1 MAVSDDEAGGNSGG
15 RNPGTEAPRLNNL
28 VHTYAVTFIG
38 HDSEARTHVN
48 WFEAPGSY
56 SKDVTYWN
64 SMEQVRAVVDR
75 SSHCKQYI
83 KPEKNI
89 AVPEDYKMRVLA
101 HIAVFFVVLPLLPVA
116 KTFPTNEKQRESFT
130 GSEIAVKTVAKRS
143 TECKNVYSNCACN
156 YYKLKKHCDSPVYRV
171 WMHEN
176 CAASC
181 GVCVVA
187 FDTQESTEKE
197 DDTFAQDECL
207 KLHNDIR
214 RIHGAEDLT
223 WCQKC
228 AEFAQ
233 QVVTALRDAN
243 SPLQHSSPVYRRWLV
258 DGKMVPHGEN
268 QMYNFP
274 KVDCKTAV
282 NSWYEEKPLYNQRH
296 PLRDVETAGHFTQS
310 ALGLV
315 SHITTKSLPPFSATS
330 QGGA

>member
-1 MAVSDDEAGGNSGG
+1 
-15 RNPGTEAPRLNNL
+15 
-28 VHTYAVTFIG
+28 
-38 HDSEARTHVN
+38 
-48 WFEAPGSY
+48 
-56 SKDVTYWN
+56 
-64 SMEQVRAVVDR
+64 
-75 SSHCKQYI
+75 
-83 KPEKNI
+83 
-89 AVPEDYKMRVLA
+89 MRVLA
-101 HIAVFFVVLPLLPVA
+101 HIAVLFVILPLLPVA
-116 KTFPTNEKQRESFT
+116 KTFPTNEKQRESFA
-130 GSEIAVKTVAKRS
+130 GREIAVKTVAKRS

-171 WMHEN
+171 WMQEN

-181 GVCVVA
+181 GVCVVDPLFFVCENKYPDQMCEIFA
-187 FDTQESTEKE
+187 NRRLQEKPRLQYFMACNCPKACGICNMPFDTRESTEKE
-197 DDTFAQDECL
+197 DDTFAQDDCL

-296 PLRDVETAGHFTQS
+296 PLRDVETAGHFTQMVWK
-310 ALGLV
+310 A
-315 SHITTKSLPPFSATS
+315 TTSVGCAGTERYFCCIYEPAGNIKSYY
-330 QGGA
+330 QYEKNVQI